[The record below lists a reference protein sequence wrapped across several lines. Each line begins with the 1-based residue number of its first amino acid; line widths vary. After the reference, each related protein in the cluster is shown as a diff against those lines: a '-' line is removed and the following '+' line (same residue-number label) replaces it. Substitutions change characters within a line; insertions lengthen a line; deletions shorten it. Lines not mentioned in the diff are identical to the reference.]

1 MEFSKADNKIAR
13 IIIKIGLM
21 KEFEKGLNH
30 ADHIL
35 KDWKERKDDARASYH
50 ALYTHIT
57 DFDKGIARRY
67 DGMKNS
73 DLLYIVI
80 QQLNE
85 ALITQED
92 LADFSE
98 DGKSIIQRI
107 LSLRER

>member
-21 KEFEKGLNH
+21 KEFEKGLNQ

-57 DFDKGIARRY
+57 EFYKGIARRY

-80 QQLNE
+80 Q
-85 ALITQED
+85 
-92 LADFSE
+92 
-98 DGKSIIQRI
+98 
-107 LSLRER
+107 

>member
-1 MEFSKADNKIAR
+1 
-13 IIIKIGLM
+13 
-21 KEFEKGLNH
+21 
-30 ADHIL
+30 
-35 KDWKERKDDARASYH
+35 
-50 ALYTHIT
+50 
-57 DFDKGIARRY
+57 
-67 DGMKNS
+67 MKNS